1 MSVVEISVSVTQA
14 RAWRPGGRNVR
25 LLHDRLARRSEEP
38 SRGRLNC
45 SICRPTISGGGRVET
60 LVISPA
66 ITTTTAPSSRIC
78 VRCESTMIV
87 TYDELE
93 CLLCGYVD
101 YTYTPPVK
109 LRPKS
114 ILSTGTRYV
123 LRYVGDSK
131 SLSETLTYV
140 KLQRLRNRVVFGVK
154 CPFCEKQMDQ
164 SSLSGKRR
172 EVREERYKC
181 ESGHRVSLLP
191 KKDGSMGW
199 K

>member
-1 MSVVEISVSVTQA
+1 MVCQ
-14 RAWRPGGRNVR
+14 
-25 LLHDRLARRSEEP
+25 
-38 SRGRLNC
+38 
-45 SICRPTISGGGRVET
+45 
-60 LVISPA
+60 
-66 ITTTTAPSSRIC
+66 
-78 VRCESTMIV
+78 RCESKMII
-87 TYDELE
+87 TYEELE

-109 LRPKS
+109 IRSKS
-114 ILSTGTRYV
+114 IVSTGTRYV

-131 SLSETLTYV
+131 KLSETLTYV
-140 KLQRLRNRVVFGVK
+140 QLRRLRNRVVFGVR
-154 CPFCEKQMDQ
+154 CPFCETEMEQ

-191 KKDGSMGW
+191 KADGSMGW

>member
-1 MSVVEISVSVTQA
+1 MELIFILAMDKPIDSYDLDLELTLQEPLRNLSGMS
-14 RAWRPGGRNVR
+14 
-25 LLHDRLARRSEEP
+25 
-38 SRGRLNC
+38 
-45 SICRPTISGGGRVET
+45 
-60 LVISPA
+60 
-66 ITTTTAPSSRIC
+66 
-78 VRCESTMIV
+78 
-87 TYDELE
+87 
-93 CLLCGYVD
+93 
-101 YTYTPPVK
+101 

-140 KLQRLRNRVVFGVK
+140 KLERLRNRVVFGVK
-154 CPFCEKQMDQ
+154 CPFCEKRMDQ